1 MPSFQYRGRNQRG
14 ESVYGRIEGASAD
27 AIADQL
33 FNSGVTPIDISPAD
47 ITRDVMAGLKALG
60 SRSRGAKIA
69 LHDQVFF
76 CRQMYTLLKAGVP
89 LLQALSGLRE
99 TTQNPALARILG
111 SVSDG
116 LDSGLDLTTALGR
129 HPEFSTLFVS
139 MVQVGETTGS
149 LPEAFEQLAIYLERE
164 KDTRDR
170 VRQALRYP
178 AVVIGAIV
186 LAMFI
191 INIFVIPA
199 FAKVYAGFRAELPWA
214 TKALIATSNF
224 FINHWAL
231 MLIGIVVVIV
241 GARLY
246 LRTANGRYRW
256 HRYKLRLPVIG
267 NLMVQAV
274 LARFARSLSTTL
286 RAGVPLVQA
295 FTVVSRAVD
304 NDFIGARVLQI
315 RDGIERGDT
324 ITRTAAATGMFPPL
338 VLQMVSVGEETGAI
352 DDLLLEVAEY
362 YDREL
367 DYSLKNLSTAIEP
380 ILIGVIGVMV
390 LILALG
396 VFLPMWD
403 LASAARR

>member
-1 MPSFQYRGRNQRG
+1 
-14 ESVYGRIEGASAD
+14 VYGRLEGSSAD
-27 AIADQL
+27 AVADQL

-47 ITRDVMAGLKALG
+47 ITRDVVAGLKALG
-60 SRSRGAKIA
+60 AVSRSGKIA
-69 LHDQVFF
+69 LNDQIFL

-89 LLQALSGLRE
+89 ILQALSGLRE

-116 LDSGLDLTTALGR
+116 LDSGLDLTTALSR

-149 LPEAFEQLAIYLERE
+149 LAESFQQLAIYLERE
-164 KDTRDR
+164 KATRDR
-170 VRQALRYP
+170 VKQALRYP
-178 AVVIGAIV
+178 TVVIGAIV
-186 LAMFI
+186 VAMFF

-199 FAKVYAGFRAELPWA
+199 FARVYAGLRAELPIF
-214 TKALIATSNF
+214 TKMLIASSNF
-224 FINHWAL
+224 FVAHWPAL
-231 MLIGIVVVIV
+231 LVGTAVAIVVV
-241 GARLY
+241 RLY
-246 LRTANGRYRW
+246 VRGTNGRYRW
-256 HRYKLRLPVIG
+256 HRLKLRLPIVG
-267 NLMVQAV
+267 NLMLQAA
-274 LARFARSLSTTL
+274 LARFGRSLATTL

-295 FTVVSRAVD
+295 FTVVSRAID
-304 NDFIGARVLQI
+304 NEFIGARVLQI

-324 ITRTAAATGMFPPL
+324 ITRTATATGLFPPL
-338 VLQMVSVGEETGAI
+338 VLQMIAVGEETGAV
-352 DDLLLEVAEY
+352 DELLLEVADY

-403 LASAARR
+403 LAAAARR

>member
-1 MPSFQYRGRNQRG
+1 MPLFQYRGRNQRG
-14 ESVYGRIEGASAD
+14 EPVHGRIEGASAD

-47 ITRDVMAGLKALG
+47 ITRDVLAGLRALKG
-60 SRSRGAKIA
+60 RGRNTKIA
-69 LHDQVFF
+69 LHDQIFF
-76 CRQMYTLLKAGVP
+76 CRQMYTLVKAGVP

-99 TTQNPALARILG
+99 TTQNPALARILQ
-111 SVSDG
+111 SISEG
-116 LDSGLDLTTALGR
+116 LDSGLDLTTAMSR
-129 HPEFSTLFVS
+129 HPEFSALFIS

-149 LPEAFEQLAIYLERE
+149 LAEAFEQLAIYLERE

-170 VRQALRYP
+170 VKQALRYP

-199 FAKVYAGFRAELPWA
+199 FAKVYSGFRAELPWA
-214 TKALIATSNF
+214 TKALIASSNF
-224 FINHWAL
+224 FINHWPVLLVGTVVAILAL
-231 MLIGIVVVIV
+231 RYYV
-241 GARLY
+241 
-246 LRTANGRYRW
+246 RTPDGRYRW
-256 HRYKLRLPVIG
+256 HRYKLRMPIVG
-267 NLMVQAV
+267 HLMMQAA

-304 NDFIGARVLQI
+304 NDFIGSRVLQI

-324 ITRTAAATGMFPPL
+324 ITRTAAATGLFPPL

-352 DDLLLEVAEY
+352 DELLLEVADY

-367 DYSLKNLSTAIEP
+367 DYSLKNLSAAIEP

>member
-1 MPSFQYRGRNQRG
+1 MPLFQYRGRNQRG
-14 ESVYGRIEGASAD
+14 EPVYGRLEGSSAD

-47 ITRDVMAGLKALG
+47 ITRDVVAGLKALG
-60 SRSRGAKIA
+60 AVSRSAKIA
-69 LHDQVFF
+69 LNDQIFL

-89 LLQALSGLRE
+89 ILQALSGLRE

-116 LDSGLDLTTALGR
+116 LDSGLDLTTALSR

-139 MVQVGETTGS
+139 MVQVGESTGS
-149 LPEAFEQLAIYLERE
+149 LAESFQQLAIYLERE

-170 VRQALRYP
+170 VKQALRYP
-178 AVVIGAIV
+178 TVVMGAIV
-186 LAMFI
+186 VAMFF

-199 FAKVYAGFRAELPWA
+199 FARVYAGLRAELPIF
-214 TKALIATSNF
+214 TKMLIASSNF
-224 FINHWAL
+224 FVAHWPVL
-231 MLIGIVVVIV
+231 LV
-241 GARLY
+241 GMVSLFVAARVY
-246 LRTANGRYRW
+246 VRSPNGRYRW
-256 HRYKLRLPVIG
+256 HRLKLRLPIVG
-267 NLMVQAV
+267 NLMMQAA
-274 LARFARSLSTTL
+274 LARFGRSLATTL

-295 FTVVSRAVD
+295 FTVVSRAID
-304 NDFIGARVLQI
+304 NEFIGARVLQI

-324 ITRTAAATGMFPPL
+324 ITRTATATGLFPPL
-338 VLQMVSVGEETGAI
+338 VLQMIAVGEETGAV
-352 DDLLLEVAEY
+352 DELLLEVADY

-367 DYSLKNLSTAIEP
+367 DYSLKNLSSAIEP

-403 LASAARR
+403 LAAAARR